1 MKIKKKLIKHKIST
15 KQMTKKTN
23 EKQAQVRL
31 GLKWISMCVWAAL
44 IFFYEEVDDPSSTP
58 KFVGKKIC

>member
-31 GLKWISMCVWAAL
+31 GLK
-44 IFFYEEVDDPSSTP
+44 
-58 KFVGKKIC
+58 